1 MLQKLRNKWFNPT
14 QKKFEFQNPNPKTKE
29 TGEIELKTNTK
40 SQTELKMVN
49 SNSDCEVNPIHHYQ
63 KNSHILDIPKQ

>member
-1 MLQKLRNKWFNPT
+1 MLQKFRNKWFTLT

-40 SQTELKMVN
+40 SQT
-49 SNSDCEVNPIHHYQ
+49 
-63 KNSHILDIPKQ
+63 